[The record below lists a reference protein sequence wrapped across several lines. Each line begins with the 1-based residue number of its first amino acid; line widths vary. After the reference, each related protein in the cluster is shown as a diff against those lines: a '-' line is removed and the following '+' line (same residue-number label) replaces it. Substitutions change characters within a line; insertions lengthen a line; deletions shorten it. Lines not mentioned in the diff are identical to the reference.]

1 MTTADIKNKFGKLFC
16 LITFLLT
23 CVHAQT
29 QTQPQPRSN
38 KIQLPIICNSLA
50 AGYSAVSKYKEIPVF
65 VAVDEQQQVE
75 DLIVIVF
82 MNKET
87 KTFTI
92 SIVNKNSD
100 LFCMILS
107 GSDSYDTFGREQVK

>member
-1 MTTADIKNKFGKLFC
+1 MTTAGIKNKLGKLFC

-107 GSDSYDTFGREQVK
+107 GSDSYDTFGRE